1 MVIPDYAASVL
12 QRLHEAG
19 YEAYVVGGCVR
30 DAMMGLTPHD
40 FDVTTAATPEETE
53 KVFCGFRVVE
63 TGIKHGTVTVL
74 SDGNPVE
81 ITTFRVDGEYLD
93 GRHPE
98 SVSFSKNLGDD
109 LSRRDFTINGMAYSP
124 ESGLVDLF
132 GGMEDIKRGVIRCIG
147 DAKKRFSEDALRIL
161 RALRFASVLGFE
173 IENDTAAAIRELYPT
188 LGLISNE
195 RIFAELKRML
205 CGKNAENVLKSFP
218 EVITS
223 IIPELAGEVNYD
235 QCSRYHDSTL
245 YVHTARAVGAAEN
258 DAALRLAM
266 LFHDCAKPL
275 CRSTD
280 ENGEGHYYGH
290 ADKSAA
296 LCDTAL
302 KRLRCDNAAR
312 ERVTNIIKYHDMP
325 IELSSRFLRRQLSRH
340 GCDGFKDII
349 LAHIADDCAKKV
361 SCRDRIP
368 KYKEALQKAL
378 EITEQRPCLT
388 LKDLAVSG
396 TDLMTIMPPSPKMGE
411 ILRQL
416 LNEVLEETLPNEKSA
431 LLKRAEEIL
440 KEIL

>member
-12 QRLHEAG
+12 KRLHEAG

-30 DAMMGLTPHD
+30 DAMMGLIPHD
-40 FDVTTAATPEETE
+40 FDVTTSAPPEETE
-53 KVFCGFRVVE
+53 RVFRDLRVVE

-109 LSRRDFTINGMAYSP
+109 LSRRDFTINAMAYAP
-124 ESGLVDLF
+124 ESGLVDPF
-132 GGMEDIKRGVIRCIG
+132 GGMEDIKRGVIKCVG

-173 IENDTAAAIRELYPT
+173 IESGTAAAIRELYPT

-195 RIFAELKRML
+195 RIFEELKRLL
-205 CGKNAENVLKSFP
+205 CGKNTENVLKSFP
-218 EVITS
+218 DVIAE
-223 IIPELAGEVNYD
+223 IIPELAGEMNYD

-258 DAALRLAM
+258 DTALRLAM

-275 CRSTD
+275 CQSID

-302 KRLRCDNAAR
+302 KRLRCDNATR

-325 IELSSRFLRRQLSRH
+325 IELSSRFLRRQLSKH
-340 GCDGFKDII
+340 GFDGFKDII
-349 LAHIADDCAKKV
+349 LAHIADDRAKKEF
-361 SCRDRIP
+361 CQDRIP

-388 LKDLAVSG
+388 LKELAVSG
-396 TDLMTIMPPSPKMGE
+396 KDLKAIMPPSPKMGE
-411 ILRQL
+411 ILRRL
-416 LNEVLEETLPNEKSA
+416 LNEVIEETLSNEKSA
-431 LLKRAEEIL
+431 LLARAEELL
-440 KEIL
+440 KKM